1 MRQLATHQ
9 RILIEAQDLLQRF
22 GFFGLSLQDL
32 ADRIKIRKPSLYAHY
47 DSKESLGVSIIQ
59 DYDRLFQKWMDRLK
73 DETPESKL
81 QEFKKL
87 LEGYLLA
94 GKVCPNSAL
103 SLEGERLPQ
112 AMRTAYAAF
121 LETQLSWL
129 EKMIQEGQDRN
140 YFLATL
146 PARELARL
154 AFQQTIGAELVTRMT
169 GDMSWFHKGCEDVLK
184 TIRGGAIAS
193 SSSLP
198 RQAPSVA
205 SSAASSA
212 APVASAN

>member
-1 MRQLATHQ
+1 MRQIATHQ

-32 ADRIKIRKPSLYAHY
+32 ADRIQIRKPSLYAHY
-47 DSKESLGVSIIQ
+47 DSKEGLGVSIIQ
-59 DYDRLFQKWMDRLK
+59 EYDRLFLKWMDRLK

-81 QEFKKL
+81 QEFHKL
-87 LEGYLLA
+87 IEGYLLA

-112 AMRTAYAAF
+112 AMRTAYTAF
-121 LETQLSWL
+121 LETQLTWL

-140 YFLATL
+140 HFLATL
-146 PARELARL
+146 PAKELARL

-169 GDMSWFHKGCEDVLK
+169 GDMSWFYKGAEDILK
-184 TIRGGAIAS
+184 TIRGG
-193 SSSLP
+193 
-198 RQAPSVA
+198 V
-205 SSAASSA
+205 SAASSSMPRSNQSA
-212 APVASAN
+212 VSVVVAN